1 MTLPIGLRS
10 LGVVELSLP
19 ATALA
24 DSRVAKRARDR
35 GLAVEVRTGAD
46 LITAIGV
53 GIHPMCLIVYAD
65 RMTADELVFCTANL
79 GVGRIVVT
87 TTDQVDLLVSATVAH
102 RRQRVLVGMTRVADD
117 KVVDAVVA
125 GRRLD
130 LVGLACEIGSGEDA
144 FVSYPAAMGDM
155 LAEMAQIRRA
165 HSIVLT
171 RVAISGDGFAVDET
185 PGGLSELA
193 ELIDQTLDDA
203 CATLRFPRPVAMV
216 TAQPAERDGNPV
228 QRTCIGHKLSRGP
241 KTAPG
246 PAPRPVSAASVA
258 EGSRCGCR
266 GRWYLHRPWTAARR
280 S

>member
-24 DSRVAKRARDR
+24 DSRVAKRARDH

-53 GIHPMCLIVYAD
+53 GIHPMFLIVYAD

-216 TAQPAERDGNPV
+216 TAQPAGTRRQP
-228 QRTCIGHKLSRGP
+228 C
-241 KTAPG
+241 TAD
-246 PAPRPVSAASVA
+246 
-258 EGSRCGCR
+258 
-266 GRWYLHRPWTAARR
+266 LHRT
-280 S
+280 